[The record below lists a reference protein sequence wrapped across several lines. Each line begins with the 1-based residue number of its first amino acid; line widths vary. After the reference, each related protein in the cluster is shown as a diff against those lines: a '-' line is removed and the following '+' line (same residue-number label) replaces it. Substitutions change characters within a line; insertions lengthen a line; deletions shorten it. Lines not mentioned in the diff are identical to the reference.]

1 MVARHF
7 RVMAVILATLALPA
21 CQDVKP
27 PMQKLPA
34 ISFATQRP
42 INLDVG
48 QLEIVPEYQA
58 PGRSPNVE
66 HLMPV
71 SPEGAAIRWAQ
82 DRLKP
87 VGTTGYAR
95 VTIKDAKVVAI
106 PLKVDKGVSGLFK
119 TEQEERYDASLDVA
133 VEILDQR
140 HLPIGSDVV
149 ARANRSRTVPEGMTI
164 NQRDRVLY
172 EISESLAKDIDQQL
186 DQLIRTY
193 LARWVK

>member
-7 RVMAVILATLALPA
+7 RVMAVILATFALPA
-21 CQDVKP
+21 CQNVKP
-27 PMQKLPA
+27 PMQKLPD
-34 ISFATQRP
+34 ISFANLRP

-48 QLEIVPEYQA
+48 QLEIVPEYQS

-71 SPEGAAIRWAQ
+71 SPEGAAVRWAQ

-87 VGTTGYAR
+87 VGSTGYAR
-95 VTIKDAKVVAI
+95 VTIKDAKVVVV
-106 PLKVDKGVSGLFK
+106 PLKTDKGVAGLFK

-149 ARANRSRTVPEGMTI
+149 ARASRSRTVPEGITI
-164 NQRDRVLY
+164 NERDRVFY
-172 EISESLAKDIDQQL
+172 EISEALAKDIDQQL

-193 LARWVK
+193 LARWVR